1 MAIEIQRSPTG
12 DIIPGQ
18 TVTFTIVSGVS
29 SCLYAYFEWYLD
41 DVLIGNGNNCSVQF
55 DTPGTFSLYEN
66 ITFVN
71 NNVPT
76 NTITDLSSNVIQPP
90 STTVVTSNSGTTNAS
105 QTVSEWPKAG
115 RTVIIYTKYKNT
127 TI

>member
-55 DTPGTFSLYEN
+55 DTPGTFSLYVKVYEYCDIFWHGGQFYGGAFRGYFGGGTFNYGDLNGCIYSELAKKPKPFIVN
-66 ITFVN
+66 IT
-71 NNVPT
+71 
-76 NTITDLSSNVIQPP
+76 S
-90 STTVVTSNSGTTNAS
+90 
-105 QTVSEWPKAG
+105 K
-115 RTVIIYTKYKNT
+115 K
-127 TI
+127 